1 VVAVLNP
8 DAEVEAGTAAAMLG
22 RFDADDRLGAVGP
35 QLLNPDGSRYPS
47 ARSAPSLGDA
57 VGHAVLGT
65 VAPNN
70 RFTESYRQLDADPEL
85 PRDVE
90 WISGAALWLR
100 RAALDR
106 VGGWDER
113 FFLFFED
120 VDLCRR
126 LGADGWVI
134 AYEPGGHVMHTVGGS
149 RARRPVKSILEHHR
163 AAYQYA
169 SKWWEGPKRLL
180 LPAVAVFLAARGAVV
195 AGGTAV
201 QRRQGTPATTE

>member
-1 VVAVLNP
+1 MVAVLNP
-8 DAEVEAGTAAAMLG
+8 DAEVVAGTAAAMIA
-22 RFDADDRLGAVGP
+22 RFDADDRLAAAGP

-47 ARSAPSLGDA
+47 ARSAPTLSDA
-57 VGHAVLGT
+57 VGHALLGS
-65 VAPNN
+65 VVPDN
-70 RFTESYRQLDADPEL
+70 RFTHSYRQLSADPEE

-100 RAALDR
+100 RDALDR

-126 LGADGWVI
+126 LGADGWRI
-134 AYEPGGHVMHTVGGS
+134 AYEPGGHVMHTVGEP
-149 RARRPVKSILEHHR
+149 ARRPVRSIYEHHR

-169 SKWWEGPKRLL
+169 AKWWNGPRRLL
-180 LPAVAVFLAARGAVV
+180 LPVAAAFLAARGAVV
-195 AGGTAV
+195 AGGAAF
-201 QRRQGTPATTE
+201 RRRPGTTETSE

>member
-1 VVAVLNP
+1 MARATRP
-8 DAEVEAGTAAAMLG
+8 
-22 RFDADDRLGAVGP
+22 P
-35 QLLNPDGSRYPS
+35 
-47 ARSAPSLGDA
+47 RSAPSLGDA
-57 VGHAVLGT
+57 VGHTLLGSI
-65 VAPNN
+65 VSDN
-70 RFTESYRQLDADPEL
+70 RFTESYRQLDADPEI

-126 LGADGWVI
+126 LGADGWTI
-134 AYEPGGHVMHTVGGS
+134 TYEPGGHVMHTVGGS
-149 RARRPVKSILEHHR
+149 RARRPLRSIFEHHR

-169 SKWWEGPKRLL
+169 AKWWHGPRRLL
-180 LPAVAVFLAARGAVV
+180 LPFAAGFLAVRGAVV
-195 AGGTAV
+195 AGGAAV
-201 QRRQGTPATTE
+201 RGRTEMPVTTE